1 MKTND
6 MTNPT
11 LQVLICTYGA
21 EGIARVAAS
30 VHPAVSGVGYLVSWQ
45 TDGDTSLPESLDRP
59 DFRIMVSTTKGLS
72 VNRNIALSLA
82 SAPLILISDD
92 DVDYT
97 EEGLKDVI
105 EAFSKHPGIDI
116 ITFRYASASH
126 TKFYPSAPCGLA
138 HPAKGYFVT
147 SFEIAFRR
155 ESVQGRLWFN
165 ENFGIG
171 AIFPSGEEDVFLR
184 DCLDTGLKGLFLPI
198 TIAHHDSTTTSE
210 RNLMLASRPQT
221 KGAVFLRLHPRDWP
235 LRMIA
240 HALREIPL
248 WRKGQVPSPLS
259 YCLNW
264 LKGVRMARKMKIFPT
279 PDYSLFYPYHE

>member
-1 MKTND
+1 M
-6 MTNPT
+6 
-11 LQVLICTYGA
+11 
-21 EGIARVAAS
+21 
-30 VHPAVSGVGYLVSWQ
+30 
-45 TDGDTSLPESLDRP
+45 
-59 DFRIMVSTTKGLS
+59 
-72 VNRNIALSLA
+72 
-82 SAPLILISDD
+82 
-92 DVDYT
+92 
-97 EEGLKDVI
+97 
-105 EAFSKHPGIDI
+105 
-116 ITFRYASASH
+116 
-126 TKFYPSAPCGLA
+126 
-138 HPAKGYFVT
+138 T

-165 ENFGIG
+165 EKFGIG

-198 TIAHHDSTTTSE
+198 TIARHDSTTTSE

-221 KGAVFLRLHPRDWP
+221 KGAVFLRLHNRDWP

-279 PDYSLFYPYHE
+279 PGYSLFYPYHE